1 MDISSARLTALLRE
15 AMVLAAVPTANA
27 DPAKTVLI
35 KALAQPP
42 APSGAPLQP
51 AAAVPALLAQL
62 SATPAKAQQT
72 GSAEI
77 LQAYLAIAE
86 PGAGTPDAAGRP
98 IRAVAAA
105 PANDDAQH
113 GLPVLPPRTD
123 DGAAAKPAGLPWL
136 AFLVPEVSPQSRA
149 SATNAAAKRG
159 QATPRSNGA
168 VQPESQQEMRI
179 GLMAV
184 RTGFLA
190 VAILGFVL
198 LVLR

>member
-15 AMVLAAVPTANA
+15 AMILAAVPSAKA
-27 DPAKTVLI
+27 DPGKAALI

-51 AAAVPALLAQL
+51 AAVPALQAQL

-86 PGAGTPDAAGRP
+86 PGAGAPDAAGRP

-184 RTGFLA
+184 GTGFLA
-190 VAILGFVL
+190 VAIIGFVL